1 MAFLG
6 ICVAHVTEHTSRVTF
21 FKCMGSANV
30 VCDVVSIAMQD
41 SLNQLWM
48 EGIEFNGL
56 YFERFRSDREE
67 VGQLSLLFNHL
78 PERIRFYDRVRLVL
92 YCTD

>member
-1 MAFLG
+1 MRG
-6 ICVAHVTEHTSRVTF
+6 SCDGTHDPRYF

-30 VCDVVSIAMQD
+30 VCDVVSIAMQY
-41 SLNQLWM
+41 SLNQLWT

-78 PERIRFYDRVRLVL
+78 STPIRFYDRVGLVVH
-92 YCTD
+92 CTD